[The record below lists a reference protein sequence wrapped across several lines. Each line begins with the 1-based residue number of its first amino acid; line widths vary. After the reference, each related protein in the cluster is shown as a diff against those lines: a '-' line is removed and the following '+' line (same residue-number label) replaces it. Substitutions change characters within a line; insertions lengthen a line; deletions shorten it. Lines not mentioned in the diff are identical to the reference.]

1 MTSSP
6 ENQWLGHPK
15 GLFVLFMTEL
25 WERFSFYG
33 MRAILV
39 LYLTASVTGLNPGLG
54 WTNAEALTFYGWYG
68 FSVYMASLPG
78 GYLADRFLGQ
88 KKTVLIGALLLAI
101 GHLILAIQT
110 MWAFY
115 LGIFL
120 IVLGVGLLKPN
131 ISTMVGGLY
140 AQHDP
145 RRDKGFTIFY
155 IGINLGAAFAPI
167 MVGWVAYQYGWHYG
181 FALAGI
187 GMLLSLILYI
197 QGQKH
202 LAEVGNFLGKSSDL
216 EDRTKLNQP
225 LTRVEKDRVWVLMLS
240 FLIVITFWGAY
251 EQAGGLMNLYA
262 EQKTYRQFMG
272 MEIPASWFQ
281 SLSGIFVITLGTA
294 VANFWARNARK
305 GRESS
310 SLAKMAIGTM
320 IMGSG
325 FFFMTAAALQAQQTG
340 QAAMYWLILAY
351 LFHVIGELSS
361 SPVALSFITKLA
373 PAQYASIIM
382 GAYWAATGLGEKL
395 AGQLGAWSQTW
406 GELETFTGIAVF
418 CILFGSLIL
427 LLLKPLK
434 RLTHGADDHFAE
446 TTP

>member
-1 MTSSP
+1 MTPTSQA
-6 ENQWLGHPK
+6 QWFGHPK

-25 WERFSFYG
+25 WERFSYYG

-39 LYLTASVTGLNPGLG
+39 LYLTASVTGVNPGLG

-88 KKTVLIGALLLAI
+88 KKTVMIGALLLAL

-110 MWAFY
+110 MEAFY
-115 LGIFL
+115 GGIFL

-131 ISTMVGGLY
+131 ISIMVGGLY
-140 AQHDP
+140 AQHDI

-167 MVGWVAYQYGWHYG
+167 LVGWVAYQYGWHYG

-187 GMLLSLILYI
+187 GMLLSLILYAR
-197 QGQKH
+197 GQKH
-202 LAEVGNFLGKSSDL
+202 LVGVGDFLGKSTNTD
-216 EDRTKLNQP
+216 DRAKLRQP
-225 LTRVEKDRVWVLMLS
+225 LTQVEKDRIWVLLLS
-240 FLIVITFWGAY
+240 FLIVVTFWGAY

-262 EQKTYRQFMG
+262 EQKTNRHLLG

-281 SLSGIFVITLGTA
+281 SLTGIFVITLGTL
-294 VANFWARNARK
+294 VANFWARWALK
-305 GRESS
+305 GKESS

-325 FFFMTAAALQAQQTG
+325 FFFMTAAATQYEQTG

-395 AGQLGAWSQTW
+395 AGMIGAYSEHW
-406 GELETFTGIAVF
+406 GELQTFTGIAIF
-418 CILFGSLIL
+418 CILFGGFIL

-434 RLTHGADDHFAE
+434 RLTHGADEATAIE
-446 TTP
+446 S